1 MLTLN
6 CGPARMGFHPDA
18 IGATEEAKV
27 KAMSRAKER
36 ERQPQRHRRS
46 DNVAF
51 ANLDALGWA
60 T

>member
-1 MLTLN
+1 
-6 CGPARMGFHPDA
+6 MGFHPDA
-18 IGATEEAKV
+18 IGATAEAKV
-27 KAMSRAKER
+27 KAMSRAKAR